1 MAVNSLP
8 FPGDA
13 QAGDQEKAKAGAME
27 DYPKLP
33 PAILRPDHLDRDLE
47 WREMR
52 SSFWS
57 QAREEALCGQASPI
71 ASAIINCCFG
81 EERK

>member
-8 FPGDA
+8 FPGDT
-13 QAGDQEKAKAGAME
+13 QDGDWEEAKAGTLE
-27 DYPKLP
+27 DHPKLS
-33 PAILRPDHLDRDLE
+33 PAILRPDHLDQGLE

-57 QAREEALCGQASPI
+57 QLGEGALCGQASPI
-71 ASAIINCCFG
+71 ASAGCCNN
-81 EERK
+81 